1 MGKLR
6 YWIKVLMLLFC
17 VSALFAPGQASSAQ
31 EIKEVAM
38 DFDDVDVRL
47 FIRVMSELT
56 GRNFIIDNNVK
67 GKVTVL
73 SPKKLNI
80 QQAYEVF
87 KSVLAVNG
95 FALVEA
101 GQVTKIVPAQ
111 QMSGYELPYRT
122 G

>member
-1 MGKLR
+1 MRKLR
-6 YWIKVLMLLFC
+6 YWNKVLMLFFC
-17 VSALFAPGQASSAQ
+17 VSVLFAPGQAFSAE
-31 EIKEVAM
+31 EIKEVAL

-56 GRNFIIDNNVK
+56 GKNFIIDNNVK

-80 QQAYEVF
+80 KQAYEVF

-95 FALVEA
+95 FALVESGEA
-101 GQVTKIVPAQ
+101 IKIVPAQ
-111 QMSGYELPYRT
+111 NMR
-122 G
+122 